1 MPGSSTDG
9 SRPEL
14 SDSESTNSD
23 SSEKQR
29 IHSSIPLAESVQS
42 EPHSAAE
49 IDAMIKWHYK
59 QIRILKA
66 KRNAIAPIRR
76 LPNEL
81 MTRIITIFAVD
92 SGLFDLKWTRII
104 FVCRHWHALAL
115 AAQPLWACIDLGL
128 GAKFTTRFF
137 AQIDRS
143 GVAPLSIK
151 ISLYREYYSDYI
163 LDHSAR
169 IRELS
174 VDGKAN
180 CVLGLMAKLPEKSL
194 PILSSLSLGAPGS
207 HDDVSDDVPRS
218 LPEALWDGRLP
229 SLRELHLECIPLP
242 WSMVSGLTALS
253 LTQCPNSFP
262 PETFSGLLD
271 MLRSCPGLRTLELAL
286 LCPYPEREQSY
297 TVVDLPSLYRLQL
310 RDPVTRCEGLLNHL
324 RIPPQALIHL
334 LPHGLHAGS
343 DIRELLLPLRKHTR
357 SPGAPTPLMFKI
369 DRPNGYCTVSFLKT
383 TKLPEPFDHDN
394 LDITLSLNSHPS
406 SEGTLRQMLTKVLKA
421 VPCEGITHLDGRK
434 GYDVGTATW
443 RSIIPLL
450 PALDE
455 VYLQLN
461 KGAVN
466 FVSAMSLHLESIIE
480 TNLRPRHIRLLHI
493 QLFRLEGGDTILAD
507 LLEALMQYYLDEL
520 QRRRGAGNEYGDEGF
535 AGPEILEFEDRQYV
549 LTGSHEEILKR
560 VFALKMGDIV
570 WNGKI
575 YDPVERQKNI
585 DRMRAEAKAIL
596 AKYDTEIQEEI

>member
-1 MPGSSTDG
+1 
-9 SRPEL
+9 
-14 SDSESTNSD
+14 
-23 SSEKQR
+23 
-29 IHSSIPLAESVQS
+29 
-42 EPHSAAE
+42 
-49 IDAMIKWHYK
+49 MIKWHYQ

-81 MTRIITIFAVD
+81 MTRIITIFAED
-92 SGLFDLKWTRII
+92 SGLFDLKWTKII

-115 AAQPLWACIDLGL
+115 AAQPLWACIDLRS
-128 GAKFTTRFF
+128 GARFTTRFF
-137 AQIDRS
+137 AQIERS
-143 GVAPLSIK
+143 GVASLSIK

-169 IRELS
+169 TRELF

-180 CVLGLMAKLPEKSL
+180 CVLALMAKLPEKSL

-207 HDDVSDDVPRS
+207 HDDVFDDVPRS

-242 WSMVSGLTALS
+242 WRLVSGLTALS

-286 LCPYPEREQSY
+286 LCPYSEREQSY
-297 TVVDLPSLYRLQL
+297 TVVDLPALHRLQL
-310 RDPVTRCEGLLNHL
+310 RDPAPRCEALLNHL

-343 DIRELLLPLRKHTR
+343 DIRALLLPLRKHTR
-357 SPGAPTPLMFKI
+357 SPGAPSPRMFKI

-383 TKLPEPFDHDN
+383 TKLPEPLSFDQDN
-394 LDITLSLNSHPS
+394 SDITLSLNSHPS
-406 SEGTLRQMLTKVLKA
+406 SEGTLRQMLTKILKA

-434 GYDVGTATW
+434 GYDVGTVTW
-443 RSIIPLL
+443 RSIISLL

-455 VYLQLN
+455 VYLQLS
-461 KGAVN
+461 KGAAN
-466 FVSAMSLHLESIIE
+466 FVDALKESFVDAKS
-480 TNLRPRHIRLLHI
+480 RPRRIRLLHV
-493 QLFRLEGGDTILAD
+493 QLFRLEGGDTVLAE
-507 LLEALMQYYLDEL
+507 LLEALVHYLDEL
-520 QRRRGAGNEYGDEGF
+520 QRRRGTGDEGF
-535 AGPEILEFEDRQYV
+535 DSEGLETLEFEDRQYV
-549 LTGSHEEILKR
+549 LTGSHEETLKR
-560 VFALKMGDIV
+560 VFALKTGDII
-570 WNGKI
+570 WNAEL

-596 AKYDTEIQEEI
+596 AKYDNDMEI